1 MRFRLLPATIAI
13 GSLLLVSKSLGLA
26 MAYFPGHW
34 ALAEAVVPLA
44 GAASAAEASHGDKAE
59 AKPGAK
65 PSGPQSTASA
75 APPAAGPPSSTTS
88 AASADPAPAPIS
100 AEELRLLQDLR
111 GRRQEWDAKDRAL
124 TEREGV
130 FNAAEQR
137 LVARASELSA
147 LQTRLEQLEKSRVER
162 DDANWA
168 GLVKV
173 YETMKPRDAA
183 SIFNDMDM
191 PVLLQIVDRMKETK
205 TAAIFGSML
214 PDRARLL
221 TAQLAAKRSRTTTVA
236 DPATSTPDANSHS

>member
-13 GSLLLVSKSLGLA
+13 GGLLLVTKSLGVA
-26 MAYFPGHW
+26 MAYLPGHW
-34 ALAEAVVPLA
+34 ALADAVVPIA
-44 GAASAAEASHGDKAE
+44 VAASAAEAKPGDK
-59 AKPGAK
+59 PT
-65 PSGPQSTASA
+65 SPQPA
-75 APPAAGPPSSTTS
+75 APVAPPVPATPV
-88 AASADPAPAPIS
+88 ASADPPPAPIS

-111 GRRQEWDAKDRAL
+111 GRRQEWDTKDRAL
-124 TEREGV
+124 TERESV
-130 FNAAEQR
+130 LNAAEQR
-137 LVARASELSA
+137 LGARATELTA

-191 PVLLQIVDRMKETK
+191 PVLLQIVDRMKDAK

-236 DPATSTPDANSHS
+236 DPQTPGPEASSHS

>member
-26 MAYFPGHW
+26 MTYLPGHW
-34 ALAEAVVPLA
+34 TLGEAVVPLA
-44 GAASAAEASHGDKAE
+44 VAASAAEA
-59 AKPGAK
+59 K
-65 PSGPQSTASA
+65 PSDKPTGTQSTAPM
-75 APPAAGPPSSTTS
+75 PPPIPATPV
-88 AASADPAPAPIS
+88 ASADPPPAPIS

-124 TEREGV
+124 SERENV
-130 FNAAEQR
+130 LNAAEQR
-137 LVARASELSA
+137 LAVRATELTA

-191 PVLLQIVDRMKETK
+191 PVLLQIVDRMKEGK
-205 TAAIFGSML
+205 TAAIFGAMS

-236 DPATSTPDANSHS
+236 DPGTPAPADANSHS

>member
-1 MRFRLLPATIAI
+1 MRLRLLPATIAI
-13 GSLLLVSKSLGLA
+13 GGLLLVSKSLGLA
-26 MAYFPGHW
+26 MAYLPGHW
-34 ALAEAVVPLA
+34 AVGESVVPLA
-44 GAASAAEASHGDKAE
+44 GAASAAEATHGDKPE

-65 PSGPQSTASA
+65 PKGPQSTPPATPA
-75 APPAAGPPSSTTS
+75 APVAAVDPP
-88 AASADPAPAPIS
+88 PAPIS
-100 AEELRLLQDLR
+100 AEERALLQDLR

-124 TEREGV
+124 TERENV

-162 DDANWA
+162 DDANWT

-191 PVLLQIVDRMKETK
+191 PVLLQIVDRMKEAK
-205 TAAIFGSML
+205 TAAIFGAMS

-236 DPATSTPDANSHS
+236 DPGTPAPDANSHS